1 VKKKKKNNKKKWNT
15 MGRVVSG
22 FLEGNFHVSISQ
34 GCWAVEGIF

>member
-22 FLEGNFHVSISQ
+22 FLEGLLQRMSLQKS
-34 GCWAVEGIF
+34 ARLY